1 VAARGTRHS
10 YVLRDTTTSVAF
22 WLAAALGA
30 VLAGDPLVRGDLG
43 AFARTAPIVAFVVWL
58 LWMLLFH
65 PHLRYDDER
74 VAITNIGR
82 VHVLPWSRVVAVRQK
97 LNLMFELD
105 DGRWI
110 RSTGVTAPRDRG
122 LLLSGLTKG
131 RMGAGSVNYHRNA
144 DALTPLREAAAPSDE
159 AVVSRWDAV
168 PLLVGAVLVV
178 AATVDVIV
186 LLLG

>member
-1 VAARGTRHS
+1 MAARGPRHS

-30 VLAGDPLVRGDLG
+30 VLAGDPLVRGDLPG
-43 AFARTAPIVAFVVWL
+43 FARTAPIVAFVVWL
-58 LWMLLFH
+58 LWMVLFH
-65 PHLRYDDER
+65 PHLRYDEER
-74 VAITNIGR
+74 VTVTNIGR

-105 DGRWI
+105 EGRWI

-131 RMGAGSVNYHRNA
+131 RMGAGSLNYHRNA
-144 DALTPLREAAAPSDE
+144 DALTPLKNAAASTDE
-159 AVVSRWDAV
+159 VVVSRWDTV
-168 PLLVGAVLVV
+168 PLLVGGVLLV
-178 AATVDVIV
+178 AATVDLIV
-186 LLLG
+186 LVIG

>member
-30 VLAGDPLVRGDLG
+30 VLAGDPLVRGDLAG
-43 AFARTAPIVAFVVWL
+43 FARTAPIVAFVVWL

-65 PHLRYDDER
+65 PHLRYDDQR
-74 VAITNIGR
+74 VA
-82 VHVLPWSRVVAVRQK
+82 
-97 LNLMFELD
+97 LMFELD
-105 DGRWI
+105 DGRWM

-144 DALTPLREAAAPSDE
+144 DALTPLREAAAPNDE
-159 AVVSRWDAV
+159 TVVSRWDAV
-168 PLLVGAVLVV
+168 PLLVGGVLFV

-186 LLLG
+186 LLLA